1 MGWKNGERVR
11 VIQVDSQYTGCR
23 GTIVEASGPEAGDQ
37 LPLGY
42 MVAMDGENGV
52 ARAFLTDALEHVAA
66 ISARGQAAASERVT
80 S

>member
-1 MGWKNGERVR
+1 MSWKNGDRVR
-11 VIQVDSQYTGCR
+11 VVQGDSQYTGCR

-52 ARAFLTDALEHVAA
+52 VRPFLTDALEHVAA
-66 ISARGQAAASERVT
+66 VLTRGQAAASEQVT